1 MTDQWVIKLGGSLF
15 TSCHLA
21 QWLDALSETSAI
33 IVPGGGPFAD
43 AVRQAQARW
52 QFDDTTAHHLAI
64 LAMQQYGRM
73 LAGLCPGLSVATSL
87 ADLNQR
93 ENQAT
98 VWLPNPKELDA
109 AGIPARWDITSDS
122 LAAWLAGQVQ
132 AKHLLLI
139 KSVVELERPSNPSQE
154 TNLAE
159 AVAWGWVDPAFS
171 RYAVNQSFQTWI
183 CGPQA
188 YGNLHQGFAQPAGV
202 FSLLR

>member
-15 TSCHLA
+15 SSHHLI
-21 QWLDALSETSAI
+21 QWLDALSKTSAI

-64 LAMQQYGRM
+64 LAMQQYGRL
-73 LAGLCPGLSVATSL
+73 LAGLCPRLSVATRLEAL
-87 ADLNQR
+87 AQR
-93 ENQAT
+93 QTQAI

-139 KSVVELERPSNPSQE
+139 KSVAELDQPTSLARE

-171 RYAVNQSFQTWI
+171 RYAVNQSFQTWL
-183 CGPQA
+183 CGPQG
-188 YGNLHQGFAQPAGV
+188 YGNLHQGFTQPTGV